1 MFTPTFKIED
11 TLALK
16 FEDAIAMQSNARWG
30 KRRLNRRK
38 VVGGRIYQLHATRGW
53 KCIGRKAK

>member
-16 FEDAIAMQSNARWG
+16 LKDAVAMQSNTYAN
-30 KRRLNRRK
+30 KRRLNRHK
-38 VVGGRIYQLHATRGW
+38 VVGDRVYQLHATRGW
-53 KCIGRKAK
+53 KCLGRKSK

>member
-16 FEDAIAMQSNARWG
+16 LKDAVALQSNYHWG

-38 VVGGRIYQLHATRGW
+38 VVGDHVYQLHATRGW
-53 KCIGRKAK
+53 KCIGRKSK